1 MIWTNNTFTLTNKST
16 RSCCFAL
23 LLGPPPPNNIWS
35 IHPLHTNSI
44 VTIYPNNSL
53 ITENQQLRFNR
64 HNRYYDVTTT
74 SCTLENFA
82 KFWVFNK
89 IEFGKSQKPKIS
101 IYNFD
106 SFQVKTK
113 KKKVFTSGKLKIAYI
128 LPPRKEFS
136 EEYNYFSIFNHTAS
150 IKINFK
156 VVLVHVARS

>member
-64 HNRYYDVTTT
+64 HKRYYDVTTT

-113 KKKVFTSGKLKIAYI
+113 KKKRSSLPESWKSRTYYHHGRNFRRNIIIFQFLIILLQLK
-128 LPPRKEFS
+128 
-136 EEYNYFSIFNHTAS
+136 
-150 IKINFK
+150 
-156 VVLVHVARS
+156 